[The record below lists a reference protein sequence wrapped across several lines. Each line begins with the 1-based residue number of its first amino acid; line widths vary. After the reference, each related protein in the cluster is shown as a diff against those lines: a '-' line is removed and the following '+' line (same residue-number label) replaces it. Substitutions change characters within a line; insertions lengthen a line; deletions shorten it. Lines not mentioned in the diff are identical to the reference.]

1 MSVCRVIEKSKR
13 DGDSTIQI
21 EVNQNQ
27 SSWADDVKDCNVSC
41 LHKCNKVVQAL
52 IFTESQRLKQI
63 ESDLLKFTVVALGD
77 EGVLNE
83 NIRAKKREIRIPFT
97 KLEIFVVC
105 VSL

>member
-1 MSVCRVIEKSKR
+1 MSVCRVIENSKR

-21 EVNQNQ
+21 EVNKNQ
-27 SSWADDVKDCNVSC
+27 SSGADDVKDCNISC
-41 LHKCNKVVQAL
+41 LHKCNKVVQAF

-63 ESDLLKFTVVALGD
+63 ESDLFKFTVVALGD

-97 KLEIFVVC
+97 KSSVFEL
-105 VSL
+105 